1 MIHQYEII
9 RDDDLKPSLYSV
21 KEIDRDNKESYSE
34 EDVVNLLN
42 DIYKAKDYVAEHNFV
57 IAFSERNT
65 VLGIY
70 CMSVGDYQ
78 SCNVY
83 NRELAM
89 FLALTGAVSF
99 QIYHN
104 HPNDILYPSDEDKG
118 VAASLEYLGKIL
130 GVNFKGSYIIGKS
143 GWKCIDDDYYVYNVF
158 TDNCDLVEEDE

>member
-1 MIHQYEII
+1 MIHQYEIV
-9 RDDDLKPSLYSV
+9 RDDNLKPSLFSV
-21 KEIDRDNKESYSE
+21 KEIDRDNKKPYSE
-34 EDVVNLLN
+34 ENMVDLLN
-42 DIYKAKDYVAEHNFV
+42 EVYKAKDYVAEHNFV
-57 IAFSERNT
+57 VGFSEMGN

-89 FLALTGAVSF
+89 FLALTGSVSF

-104 HPNDILYPSDEDKG
+104 HPNDVLLPSDEDRG

-130 GVNFKGSYIIGKS
+130 GVTFKGSFIIGKS
-143 GWKCIDDDYYVYNVF
+143 GWKNIDDDFYVYNEF
-158 TDNCDLVEEDE
+158 SDDCELVEEE